1 MCNGRAN
8 EYISFSHVTASTIYL
23 HHYIDF
29 IFIYHIIITSYF
41 TDKECIEEQCE
52 QLQIEL
58 EHRCKGEQ
66 RQEQIMATERSK
78 ASMLESKVRHE
89 YDLI

>member
-1 MCNGRAN
+1 M
-8 EYISFSHVTASTIYL
+8 IP
-23 HHYIDF
+23 
-29 IFIYHIIITSYF
+29 SYF

>member
-1 MCNGRAN
+1 MCSWIGMV
-8 EYISFSHVTASTIYL
+8 YIFLILRHLLFTFTTILILFS
-23 HHYIDF
+23 
-29 IFIYHIIITSYF
+29 YHIITSYF
-41 TDKECIEEQCE
+41 IDKECIEEQCE